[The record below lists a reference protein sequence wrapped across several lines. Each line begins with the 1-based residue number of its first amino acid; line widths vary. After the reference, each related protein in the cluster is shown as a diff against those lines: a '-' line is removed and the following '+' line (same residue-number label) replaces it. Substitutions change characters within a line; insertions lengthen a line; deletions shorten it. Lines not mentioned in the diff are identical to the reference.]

1 MPIKREEVIAA
12 LKQVVDPEIGV
23 DIWSLGLVYE
33 LHISE
38 ETVEIRMTFTSP
50 MCPLG
55 PFIIESVREKV
66 SSVHGVKDVKVEIT
80 FEPLWTPDR
89 ISDEVRG
96 SLGF

>member
-12 LKQVVDPEIGV
+12 LKQVIDPEIGV
-23 DIWSLGLVYE
+23 DIWSLGLIYE
-33 LHISE
+33 LRISS
-38 ETVEIRMTFTSP
+38 ETVEIKMTFTSP

-66 SSVHGVKDVKVEIT
+66 SSVSGVKDVKVEIT

-96 SLGF
+96 TLGF

>member
-12 LKQVVDPEIGV
+12 LKQVIDPEIGV
-23 DIWSLGLVYE
+23 DIWSLGLIYE
-33 LHISE
+33 LRISS
-38 ETVEIRMTFTSP
+38 ETVEIKMTFTSP

-66 SSVHGVKDVKVEIT
+66 SAVPGVKDVKVEIT

-96 SLGF
+96 TLGF